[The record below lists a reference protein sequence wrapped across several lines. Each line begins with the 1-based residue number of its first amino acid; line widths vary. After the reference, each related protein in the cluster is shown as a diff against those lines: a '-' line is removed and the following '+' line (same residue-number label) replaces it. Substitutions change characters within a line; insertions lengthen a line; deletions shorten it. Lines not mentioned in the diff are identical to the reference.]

1 MRTLHAATAI
11 TLAVLLAGC
20 SGGSSGS
27 NDPTPTNTS
36 SGNGATTTTP
46 PATFRAQFQPA
57 QGVLPYPTDLLLNG
71 SVDGTVN
78 APVLSVTPNVASVNA
93 LDGFSTTSDI
103 TITFSSAVDAT
114 TLTAPGAIT
123 VLETAMATI
132 GTTTTVAR
140 VPIQVRRPL
149 VRGVDYS
156 VSLSNAAD
164 ALGQVVTITP
174 LKPLTPST
182 GGRATALPAGVPAGT
197 VDIGGVGYLVVVTNA
212 IKSAAGANAAAD
224 TDYAQLKSVILGTS
238 GTPAPANCAAL
249 TDPTANGLCNQ
260 IAPQLAI
267 AAGATIPVANVVL
280 TFSFTTQST
289 RDALVGLTTA
299 LNAGTAPAL
308 GLQALPRPGG
318 GILTVKNIL
327 DPAGTNPAL
336 TGNANVY
343 AGTLTL
349 PYYLPTPA
357 DATTVQPAP
366 PLTGQWLSA
375 APGVSLLAGANC
387 TTTPASC
394 SRFVTRYNPTPAKT
408 RDITVPVLATIP
420 NTGVKP
426 ANGWPVVVFIH
437 GIGGN
442 RSNLLPIAE
451 SYASAGFAVI
461 GIDLPVHGITPT
473 DSAAALRIPGVAERT
488 FDMDYINNTT
498 RVPPA
503 DGVIDASGANFIQ
516 VSSPITS
523 RDNLR
528 QAIIDN
534 LTLAR
539 ALPGAVTAGVTAPLF
554 DGARIHLSG
563 ISLGGIVG
571 TGVASLPST
580 IVSAALS
587 VPGGTIA
594 PLLLDSN
601 TFGPSISAAVAAQ
614 LGPNTL
620 LYKAFFR
627 DAQAAVDSGDP
638 ANHIAAAVVNKPYL
652 LHKVVGDTVVPNNS
666 TDRLIANGGLT
677 KVTGAGVFGTP
688 RPGGLYVTFTRGSH
702 GSLLDPTVAAAVT
715 VEMQREFVG
724 FAVTNGAAVQV
735 TDATNV
741 QP

>member
-1 MRTLHAATAI
+1 MRTLSAATLAAS
-11 TLAVLLAGC
+11 AVLLAGC
-20 SGGSSGS
+20 FGGSSGS
-27 NDPTPTNTS
+27 NDPGPTNTS
-36 SGNGATTTTP
+36 SGNNATPLP

-71 SVDGTVN
+71 STDGTVN
-78 APVLSVTPNVASVNA
+78 APILSVTPNVASVNA

-123 VLETAMATI
+123 VLETTMATI
-132 GTTTTVAR
+132 GTPTTIAR

-156 VSLSNAAD
+156 VSLSTAVD

-174 LKPLTPST
+174 LRPLTPST
-182 GGRATALPAGVPAGT
+182 GGRATALPPGVPAGT
-197 VDIGGVGYLVVVTNA
+197 VDIGGVGYLVIVTNA
-212 IKSAAGANAAAD
+212 LRSAGGAAAAPD
-224 TDYAQLKSVILGTS
+224 TDYAQIRGVVLGTS
-238 GTPAPANCAAL
+238 GTPNPANCAVL
-249 TDPTANGLCNQ
+249 TDATANGLCNQ

-267 AAGATIPVANVVL
+267 AAGAGLTPSNVAL

-289 RDALVGLTTA
+289 RDSLVALTTA
-299 LNAGTAPAL
+299 VNSGTAPAL
-308 GLQALPRPGG
+308 ALQGLPRPGG
-318 GILTVKNIL
+318 GILTSKNIL

-336 TGNANVY
+336 AGIANVF
-343 AGTLTL
+343 AGTITL

-357 DATTVQPAP
+357 DATTTQPAP

-375 APGVSLLAGANC
+375 APGVSILAGANC
-387 TTTPASC
+387 ATTATGC
-394 SRFVTRYNPTPAKT
+394 TRFVTRYNPVPAKT
-408 RDITVPVLATIP
+408 RDVTIPVLATLP
-420 NTGVKP
+420 NVGTKP

-451 SYASAGFAVI
+451 AYASAGFAVI

-473 DSAAALRIPGVAERT
+473 DSAAALRIPGVTERT

-503 DGVIDASGANFIQ
+503 DGAVDPSGANFIQ
-516 VSSPITS
+516 VGSPITS

-528 QAIIDN
+528 QAIVDN
-534 LTLAR
+534 LTLTR
-539 ALPGAVTAGVTAPLF
+539 ALPGAVAAGNTGPLF
-554 DGARIHLSG
+554 DGNRIHLSG

-571 TGVASLPST
+571 TTVASLPSA
-580 IVSAALS
+580 INSAALS

-601 TFGPSISAAVAAQ
+601 TFGPGISGAVASQ
-614 LGPNTL
+614 LGLNTL
-620 LYKAFFR
+620 LYRAFFR

-638 ANHIAAAVVNKPYL
+638 ANHVGAAVVNKPIL

-666 TDRLIANGGLT
+666 TDRLIANGGFT
-677 KVTGAGVFGTP
+677 KVTAAGVTPTP

-715 VEMQREFVG
+715 VEMQRQFVG
-724 FAVTNGAAVQV
+724 FAVANGAAVSV
-735 TDATNV
+735 TDASNV
-741 QP
+741 QNP